1 MAQVVENSPAA
12 EAGIQQGDIITEL
25 DGRTITGMSQLQD
38 TLQYYAAGETVD
50 VVVQRSG
57 NGLYEA
63 QTLSITLGS
72 AADARNQ

>member
-57 NGLYEA
+57 NGGYEA